1 MSDLVALTVQPRTG
15 TGSRAAKKV
24 RKSGFIPGIV
34 YGHKQ
39 DPVAVSVPAKELDH
53 AIRVQHART
62 FELTLNGK
70 KETVLIRELQWC
82 HLGKEMYHIDLW
94 RVDATERV
102 KVTVPVELRGVP
114 KNTGGGVLEQPL
126 HMLHIEC
133 PALKIPE
140 SFRLDI
146 EGLTL
151 GSPIHVSD
159 LKLPEGVKV
168 LDAAEAVVVQ
178 LKLPGQ
184 EEPAEGAAPAE
195 GAEPEVLTAKKPKE
209 GEEE

>member
-1 MSDLVALTVQPRTG
+1 VSDLVALTVQPRTG

-62 FELTLNGK
+62 FELTLNGQ
-70 KETVLIRELQWC
+70 KETVLIRELQWD
-82 HLGKEMYHIDLW
+82 HLGKEMFHIDLW
-94 RVDATERV
+94 RVDKEARV

-126 HMLHIEC
+126 HVLHIEC
-133 PALKIPE
+133 LALKIPE

-151 GSPIHVSD
+151 GAPIHVSD
-159 LKLPEGVKV
+159 LQLPEGVKV

-178 LKLPGQ
+178 LKLPGM
-184 EEPAEGAAPAE
+184 EEPVEGAAPAE